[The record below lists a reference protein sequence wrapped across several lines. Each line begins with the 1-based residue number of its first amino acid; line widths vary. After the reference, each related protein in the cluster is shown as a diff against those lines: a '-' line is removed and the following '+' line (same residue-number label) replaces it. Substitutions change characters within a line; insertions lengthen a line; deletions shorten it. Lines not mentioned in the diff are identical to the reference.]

1 MSVCAFV
8 YAWGPWVSV
17 WMYMCWFVLCMHV
30 LVCEC
35 MSVCVHL
42 CVYEDLWVSVWVHV
56 CVCVHCLCV
65 HVCECVCICVYEDL
79 WWVCARLCV
88 YEDLCVWMLVGWW
101 SREDKN
107 EREEFIGFSGLRH
120 LRFPSGLTTLLQDPM
135 RIYKIWTNIQRYGS
149 VAKTVLLTH
158 LFHGNN

>member
-8 YAWGPWVSV
+8 YAWGPVSECV
-17 WMYMCWFVLCMHV
+17 NVYV
-30 LVCEC
+30 LVCTMYACACVWVYECVCALVCVWGPVSEC
-35 MSVCVHL
+35 MSAC
-42 CVYEDLWVSVWVHV
+42 E
-56 CVCVHCLCV
+56 

-79 WWVCARLCV
+79 RWVCAHLCV

-107 EREEFIGFSGLRH
+107 EKEEFIGFSGLRH